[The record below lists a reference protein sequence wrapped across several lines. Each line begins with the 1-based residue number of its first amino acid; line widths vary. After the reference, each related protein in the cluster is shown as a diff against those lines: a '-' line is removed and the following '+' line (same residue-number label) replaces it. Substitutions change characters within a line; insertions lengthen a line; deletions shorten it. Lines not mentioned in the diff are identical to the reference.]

1 MNEVNH
7 AFLRYMK
14 EKPAVYEKSSSA
26 FWDDENISKYMLEA
40 HLDQEADGATRKR
53 EFVRKSVDW
62 ICGYCGV
69 GTGKTLLDLGCGS
82 GIYAELLAE
91 KGFCVTGI
99 DFSARSIQYAK
110 QHAVERHMNIR
121 YHYQNYLEMD
131 YLEEFDVIILIYCD
145 FGVLAPEDRAV
156 LLKKC
161 RKALKDGGVLFLDG
175 WADNFLS
182 AFEEKDSVGYEERGF
197 WSEKPHA
204 VIQRNTVYPE
214 SQNTLEQ
221 YVVVTEESCEC
232 YNIWNQVY
240 SRETLE
246 AEIRD
251 AGFETPEFYDDAAG
265 KVFTGK
271 GETICAVIRK
281 KYSGERQA

>member
-1 MNEVNH
+1 MSGVNH
-7 AFLRYMK
+7 DFLRYIK
-14 EKPAVYEKSSSA
+14 EKPKVYEKSSSA

-40 HLDQEADGATRKR
+40 HLNQEEDGATRKM

-62 ICGYCGV
+62 ICGYCGG
-69 GTGKTLLDLGCGS
+69 GTGKTLLDLGCGP

-110 QHAVERHMNIR
+110 QHAAEKQMNIR
-121 YHYQNYLEMD
+121 YQYQNYLEID
-131 YLEEFDVIILIYCD
+131 YQEKFDVIILIYCD

-161 RKALKDGGVLFLDG
+161 RKALKDGGILFLDG
-175 WADNFLS
+175 WTDRFLS
-182 AFEEKDSVGYEERGF
+182 AFEEKDSVGYEESGF
-197 WSEKPHA
+197 WSEKPYA
-204 VIQRNTVYPE
+204 VIQRNSVYHD

-221 YVVVTEESCEC
+221 YVVVTEENCEC

-240 SRETLE
+240 SREMLE
-246 AEIRD
+246 AEIRN
-251 AGFETPEFYDDAAG
+251 AGFSAPEFYDDAAG
-265 KVFTGK
+265 KAFTGRD
-271 GETICAVIRK
+271 ETICAVIRK
-281 KYSGERQA
+281 